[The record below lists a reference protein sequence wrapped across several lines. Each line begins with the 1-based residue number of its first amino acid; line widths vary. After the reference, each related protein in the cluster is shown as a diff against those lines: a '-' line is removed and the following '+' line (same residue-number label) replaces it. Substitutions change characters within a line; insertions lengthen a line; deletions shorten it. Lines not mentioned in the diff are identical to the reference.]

1 MDRVQ
6 PVLVI
11 AGRAILGLLLGIALG
26 ALGTGVA
33 WGLFVFSGARSFA
46 ALFSLFMLGASAGAG
61 LGSFLA
67 WLRIDRNTGPA
78 WPSRGCWP
86 WLRV

>member
-1 MDRVQ
+1 MRWVTTDEDSKMDRVQ

-33 WGLFVFSGARSFA
+33 
-46 ALFSLFMLGASAGAG
+46 
-61 LGSFLA
+61 
-67 WLRIDRNTGPA
+67 
-78 WPSRGCWP
+78 
-86 WLRV
+86 